1 MAVNGISGVKW
12 IPMLSGVVFAS
23 ACIESTTYTPLPPA
37 VPRLRVPANGAFVG
51 SVVARALRPSF
62 AWAPSVAKDAVHY
75 EIQISTDPMFAK
87 VDVSAETVETSYQP
101 DAALSVSSVA
111 PVGRTHFWRVKA
123 CVPLICSEYSSPWRV
138 NLGRSATDFNG
149 DGYSDM
155 VIGAPGNA
163 GSIGQAVLYLGAP
176 GATYS
181 GAISGTM
188 SRGAAGDGFGT
199 SVAAG
204 GDFNGDG
211 FSDLLIGAPGNDATG
226 TDAGRAY
233 IYFGAAVATFLG
245 DPDVVLSISSASA
258 HFGQSVAFAG
268 DVNGDGYSDVVVGAP
283 DNDVAG
289 LNSGRAYV
297 YFGGTSGGLDISDE
311 VFSSDAIGARIGSDV
326 ASAGDLDGDGF
337 ADIVVNRGDFLVPNA
352 GDIGC
357 STRIYLGGAGTKLG
371 VAQSVVAFDSDFQV
385 CALRVASAGDL
396 DGDGRSDLLLGINR
410 QNGRSL
416 LRLAAGSDSFESASR
431 ELLPLATGAL
441 ISLSPMADLNADGI
455 GDVLVNRDQ
464 GGARGLAY
472 LGEEVN
478 QEFSLSGSTPAALLA
493 GGSLVSVGDINGD
506 GFDDALLGDSSY
518 MDDAGRALLYLGGPG
533 QALDATED
541 SRLSASDVK
550 FGISIAS
557 APPAAKAAR

>member
-1 MAVNGISGVKW
+1 MAANWTLRVKML
-12 IPMLSGVVFAS
+12 PMLVGMFCSP
-23 ACIESTTYTPLPPA
+23 ACIESTTYTPLPPD

-51 SVVARALRPSF
+51 SVVAGTLRPSF
-62 AWAPSVAKDAVHY
+62 AWAPSAAKDAVHY
-75 EIQISTDPMFAK
+75 EIQISTDSTFAK

-101 DAALSVSSVA
+101 DAALSVSSAA
-111 PVGRTHFWRVKA
+111 PVGRAHFWRVKA
-123 CVPLICSEYSSPWRV
+123 CVPLSCSEYSSPWRV
-138 NLGRSATDFNG
+138 SLGRSATDFNG

-155 VIGAPGNA
+155 VIGAPGNT
-163 GSIGQAVLYLGAP
+163 SSTGQAVLYLGAP

-245 DPDVVLSISSASA
+245 VPDVVLSISSAYA

-283 DNDVAG
+283 DDDVG
-289 LNSGRAYV
+289 GVDSGRAYV
-297 YFGGTSGGLDISDE
+297 YFGGAAGALDTPDGTING
-311 VFSSDAIGARIGSDV
+311 DAIAGRVGSDV
-326 ASAGDLDGDGF
+326 AAAGDINGDGF
-337 ADIVVNRGDFLVPNA
+337 ADVIVNRGNFLTPNL

-357 STRIYLGGAGTKLG
+357 STRIYLGGAGGLDTTR
-371 VAQSVVAFDSDFQV
+371 SVVAFDGDFQV
-385 CALRVASAGDL
+385 CALRAASAGDL
-396 DGDGRSDLLLGINR
+396 DGDGRADLLLGINR

-416 LRLAAGSDSFESASR
+416 LRLAAGSDSFDSASR
-431 ELLPLATGAL
+431 ELLPLSTGSL
-441 ISLSPMADLNADGI
+441 ISLSPVADLNADGI

-464 GGARGLAY
+464 GLAY
-472 LGEEVN
+472 LGGEVN
-478 QEFSLSGSTPAALLA
+478 QEFSLSGITPATLLA
-493 GGSLVSVGDINGD
+493 GGTLVSVGDVNGD

-533 QALDATED
+533 QALDATVD
-541 SRLSASDVK
+541 SRLSGSDVR

-557 APPAAKAAR
+557 APPASKSMR